1 MKALYQKIRS
11 LEGKNYGLY
20 KSLADKPWD
29 FGDFT
34 LEFLHVQGDPYAP
47 ASRIMVKAP
56 LQNLGYGPEW
66 GGSFERRLALSDY
79 LLRRLCQNVQERFP
93 EKDGAVAI
101 VAPGPEMLVRNSLW
115 IDNGDLRACLQ
126 VRLPADGRKIQAEAA
141 AEILTMTLP
150 DLVSASLYND
160 EPRGKN
166 GTASAVG
173 TAGANG
179 AASAVGTASAIKTAG
194 GMHEF
199 FRVLDERRETMEQMH
214 ERGLVAFV
222 PDGAVL
228 PRESGLSER
237 PMPNAVPFSAPPEMS
252 VTLRVGGRDVRGMG
266 IPKGITVITGGAFH
280 GKSTLLQ
287 ALTRAVYPHIPGDGR
302 EGIVIDDSAVRIGV
316 EDGRS
321 VRDTDISALVRDL
334 PGGVST
340 KNFCTASASGSTSEA
355 SNLLEAMEF
364 GSRTFLIDEDSSAVN
379 FLIRDHRV
387 RELLGNDREPLIPLT
402 DRIREF
408 AHPATSA
415 ENANAESANAAPQNA
430 CAEKTSTGKTCATP
444 QNASSATLQSAV
456 PQNAEIKNACS
467 FIIVAGACGDFL
479 GLADNIIVMAN
490 YNAECAKAGDKFTF
504 ENPEGN
510 LAPFAAPKCRNFDQY
525 VKPLLPALRPTS
537 AVERQ
542 VKVKLSGDTLLQM
555 GFLSSDTAKAGELID
570 KQQRLGAGFMLLNL
584 CQGANSNNKA
594 EGEET
599 ANDESRSIRNVI
611 CTLHEKMMNVGFRNL
626 PQGMSREMS
635 LPRPVDIACVL
646 FRLRDY
652 KR

>member
-1 MKALYQKIRS
+1 MRKFGESFFTFKGMKALYQKIRS

-20 KSLADKPWD
+20 KSLSDKPWD
-29 FGDFT
+29 FGDFS

-66 GGSFERRLALSDY
+66 SSSFERRLALSDY
-79 LLRRLCQNVQERFP
+79 LLRRLCKNVQERFP
-93 EKDGAVAI
+93 EKDGAVSIAL
-101 VAPGPEMLVRNSLW
+101 PGPEMLVRNSLW
-115 IDNGDLRACLQ
+115 VDNGDLRACLQ

-141 AEILTMTLP
+141 AEILTMVLP

-160 EPRGKN
+160 
-166 GTASAVG
+166 GTANSKNRAPDAKRAD
-173 TAGANG
+173 AGLQD
-179 AASAVGTASAIKTAG
+179 
-194 GMHEF
+194 F
-199 FRVLDERRETMEQMH
+199 FRVLDERREIMEQMN
-214 ERGLVAFV
+214 ECGLVAFV

-228 PRESGLSER
+228 PRESGLSEN
-237 PMPNAVPFSAPPEMS
+237 PMPNAVPFAAPPEMS
-252 VTLRVGGRDVRGMG
+252 VTLRVAGREIRGMG

-287 ALTRAVYPHIPGDGR
+287 ALTKAVHPHIPGDGR

-387 RELLGNDREPLIPLT
+387 RELLGDDREPLIPLT

-408 AHPATSA
+408 AHP
-415 ENANAESANAAPQNA
+415 E
-430 CAEKTSTGKTCATP
+430 
-444 QNASSATLQSAV
+444 
-456 PQNAEIKNACS
+456 NACS

-490 YNAECAKAGDKFTF
+490 YKAECAKAGEKFTF
-504 ENPEGN
+504 ENSNNSLP
-510 LAPFAAPKCRNFDQY
+510 AFAAPVCRDFDKY
-525 VKPLLPALRPTS
+525 VNPLLPALRPTS

-542 VKVKLSGDTLLQM
+542 VKVKLNGDTLLQM
-555 GFLSSDTAKAGELID
+555 GFLTSDTAKAGELID

-584 CQGANSNNKA
+584 CQGANSNKTD
-594 EGEET
+594 GENSNEDSQ
-599 ANDESRSIRNVI
+599 ANGKRNIREAI
-611 CTLHEKMMNVGFRNL
+611 LALHEKMKNVGFRNL

-635 LPRPVDIACVL
+635 LPRPIDIACVL
-646 FRLRDY
+646 FRLRKY
-652 KR
+652 TKA